1 MKLSRAINLYVDS
14 KHAVGL
20 RFKTGAECLRDFL
33 RKVGD
38 IEIRTLTDSQVE
50 TFLVAPRRSERTWAR
65 KYTIL
70 KHFFRFWILRG
81 RLEESH
87 LPRPRV
93 ICRAVM
99 PPRVF
104 TRQEVRRILRAAATL
119 PEPWG
124 TLVDS
129 RTVRTF
135 MLLVYGTG
143 AQLCEGVSMLC
154 SNVDLKRGLLTLNR
168 PPTSLSRTIPIEGTL
183 LLALRKYEREVC
195 HVRSP
200 GVQTFFVNK
209 AGFSIRPAS
218 MMRRF
223 ARARDIARIR
233 KNEGATF
240 SPRLYDLRHTFAVHT
255 LIRWLAQG
263 HNLRA
268 MLPRLSVYL
277 GHFHWEETEK
287 YLSLI
292 PGRFEKQLA
301 KLQTPAS

>member
-1 MKLSRAINLYVDS
+1 MKLSRAISLYVDS

-20 RFKTGAECLRDFL
+20 RFKTGMECLGDFL
-33 RKVGD
+33 RKIGD

-50 TFLVAPRRSERTWAR
+50 NFLVAPRKSERTWAR

-87 LPRPRV
+87 LPRPRA
-93 ICRAVM
+93 ICRDVM

-129 RTVRTF
+129 RTVHTF

-168 PPTSLSRTIPIEGTL
+168 PPTRLSRTIPIEGTL

-195 HVRSP
+195 RLRSP

-209 AGFSIRPAS
+209 AGFSIRPTA
-218 MMRRF
+218 MVRRF

-263 HNLRA
+263 HNLRT

-277 GHFHWEETEK
+277 GHFHWEEAEK

-292 PGRFEKQLA
+292 PGRFEKQIANLNS
-301 KLQTPAS
+301 PAS